1 MDRKKIENMRQLS
14 DKLQETN
21 AQLTVNLEKISLL
34 IDDEKVEEYVRLIE
48 KNEELMTKLIQL
60 KEEILNVDTPVET
73 EKENL
78 LSDIKVLGE
87 NLRKLNQINIDKLSE
102 QVTEKTE
109 ENLMRSKK
117 AHANRIYNDM
127 QYDS

>member
-1 MDRKKIENMRQLS
+1 MN
-14 DKLQETN
+14 N
-21 AQLTVNLEKISLL
+21 FF
-34 IDDEKVEEYVRLIE
+34 
-48 KNEELMTKLIQL
+48 
-60 KEEILNVDTPVET
+60 
-73 EKENL
+73 
-78 LSDIKVLGE
+78 

-102 QVTEKTE
+102 QVNEKTE

>member
-1 MDRKKIENMRQLS
+1 MDRKKIENMKQLS

-21 AQLTVNLEKISLL
+21 AQLTINLEKISLL

-60 KEEILNVDTPVET
+60 KEEILNLDTPVET

-102 QVTEKTE
+102 QVNEKTE